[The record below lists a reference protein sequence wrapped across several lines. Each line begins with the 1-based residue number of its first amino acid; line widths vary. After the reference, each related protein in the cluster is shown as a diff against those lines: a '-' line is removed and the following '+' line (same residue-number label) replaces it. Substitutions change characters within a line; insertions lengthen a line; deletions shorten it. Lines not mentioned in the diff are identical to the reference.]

1 MQNTIP
7 VAVVGAGRF
16 GRKHVEKYLLDAGAS
31 LVAIVDP
38 DPALESVARHHGVRW
53 FPSVADVPAGLVRAA
68 TVAVPNAAH
77 YEASAALMCAGVDVL
92 VEKPFTLNLDEA
104 DALIEAA
111 RCGER
116 VLQVGHVERF
126 NPAVLA
132 IESRAFGFERVRA
145 LRRGPLPD
153 SDAAPDVVLD
163 LMIHD
168 IELVLHWAGAQPA
181 QVAVLGDGTKS
192 AALER
197 VRVSL
202 HFPGGAVAE
211 LTAERGAPCRMFDVV
226 AGDRHLR
233 ADCLARRAY
242 DGDTQLDI
250 APHDA
255 LAAEIAGFLDAV
267 RRRDT
272 PVVTGSDGRGAL
284 DVAFRIRERIV
295 AARYDPAA

>member
-1 MQNTIP
+1 MQNPIP

-16 GRKHVEKYLLDAGAS
+16 GRKHIEKYSLDAQAA

-38 DPALESVARHHGVRW
+38 NPAMESLARHHGVRW

-77 YEASAALMCAGVDVL
+77 FATSAALMCAGVDVL
-92 VEKPFTLNLDEA
+92 VEKPFTQRLDEA

-111 RCGER
+111 RRGER
-116 VLQVGHVERF
+116 IVQVGHVERF

-132 IESRAFGFERVRA
+132 VQHRALAFERVRA
-145 LRRGPLPD
+145 VRRGPLPE
-153 SDAAPDVVLD
+153 SGPPADVVLD

-168 IELVLHWAGAQPA
+168 IELVLNWAGAQPA
-181 QVAVLGDGTKS
+181 LVTVRGCVVKNAVLERAQ
-192 AALER
+192 AA
-197 VRVSL
+197 L
-202 HFPGGAVAE
+202 HFPSGATAV
-211 LTAERGAPCRMFDVV
+211 LTAERGAPCRMLDVV
-226 AGDRHLR
+226 AGGRHLR
-233 ADCLARRAY
+233 IDCLARRAY
-242 DGDTQLDI
+242 DGATPLDV

-255 LAAEIAGFLDAV
+255 LAAEIAAFLDAV
-267 RRRDT
+267 RRRGT

-284 DVAFRIRERIV
+284 EVALRIREDIV